1 MKKIAMIKTIFAAC
15 LISLASCSDFLDIS
29 PQDQMTGSSLSEDNI
44 LSLTA
49 PLYNRVWYGFNENFY
64 FGLGDGMAFNLVG
77 QYSPYI
83 YPYSDLSYTGLTGSL
98 KDAWSSLYVII
109 QQSNKVIKSISESTA
124 NDETKSQ
131 FIAEARFIRGTAYWY
146 LATVWG
152 NAIISDDPG
161 PLVQNPVVNANPQ
174 KDVYEFAI
182 RDMEFAA
189 KYLPATTSRA
199 GRVNRYS
206 AFGMLSRFYLDY
218 SGLIASNYGENPN
231 VGTRDRSYLDLAK
244 KAAEKVIAESSFKLM
259 DNYSDLFTIENNNNS
274 ESMFSLQWVPGLSYQ
289 NADGCNNMHQAYFA
303 FGSIVTGDASAW
315 GGGGTGCPYDMIAEY
330 ELNDT
335 IRRKATWMGNGDHYS
350 EINKANGGLTYD
362 EATFSAAPRWISVK
376 KGITGSTKDNA
387 AIAER
392 NSALNTIMLRL
403 AEVYLNY
410 AEAILGN
417 NANTSDATAL
427 EYFNKVRTRVGMS
440 AKENITWQDLRHERR
455 IEFCMEGR
463 TWYDLVSRAYYKQ
476 QEVINY
482 LNAQNRGNRPSYLF
496 TAPNDLKIDPDRD
509 PTELA
514 VGTAGVNSFR
524 LPFPESELVQ
534 NPKLSETPVPYTF
547 TEDRIT
553 DLFE

>member
-1 MKKIAMIKTIFAAC
+1 MKKIIVKTIFIAYMV
-15 LISLASCSDFLDIS
+15 SMASCSDFLDIS
-29 PQDQMTGSSLSEDNI
+29 PQDQMSGSSLSEDNL

-98 KDAWSSLYVII
+98 KDAWASLYVII
-109 QQSNKVIKSISESTA
+109 QQSNKVIKSIRESAASE
-124 NDETKSQ
+124 ETKKQ
-131 FIAEARFIRGTAYWY
+131 FVAEARFIRGTAYWY

-152 NAIISDDPG
+152 SAIISDDPAS
-161 PLVQNPVVNANPQ
+161 LVQNPIVNTNPQ

-182 RDMEFAA
+182 RDMEYAA
-189 KYLPATTSRA
+189 KYLPATTSPA
-199 GRVNRYS
+199 GRVNCYS

-218 SGLIASNYGENPN
+218 SGLVASNYGEDPN
-231 VGTRDRSYLDLAK
+231 VGTRDQSYLDLAK
-244 KAAEKVIAESSFKLM
+244 RAAEKVIAESSFKLM
-259 DNYSDLFTIENNNNS
+259 DNYSDLFMIENNNNP

-289 NADGCNNMHQAYFA
+289 NANGCNNMHQAYFA
-303 FGSIVTGDASAW
+303 FGSIVTGGDAW
-315 GGGGTGCPYDMIAEY
+315 GGGGTGCPYNMIAEY
-330 ELNDT
+330 EENDT
-335 IRRKATWMGNGDHYS
+335 VRRKATWMGNGDHYP

-362 EATFSAAPRWISVK
+362 EQTFSSAPQWISVK
-376 KGITGSTKDNA
+376 KGITGSSKDNPD
-387 AIAER
+387 IAER

-417 NANTSDATAL
+417 NASTDDPIAL
-427 EYFNKVRTRVGMS
+427 EYFNKVRTRTGMS
-440 AKENITWQDLRHERR
+440 AKNSIAWEDLRHERR

-463 TWYDLVSRAYYKQ
+463 TWYDLVSRSYYKQ

-482 LNAQNRGNRPSYLF
+482 INAQDRGNRPSYLF
-496 TAPNDLKIDPDRD
+496 TAPYDLKIDPDRD

-514 VGTAGVNSFR
+514 VGTANTNSFR
-524 LPFPESELVQ
+524 LPFPESESVQ
-534 NPKLSETPVPYTF
+534 NPKLSEPPVSYTF
-547 TEDRIT
+547 TEDKII

>member
-1 MKKIAMIKTIFAAC
+1 MKKIVMIKSIFAAC
-15 LISLASCSDFLDIS
+15 LISLAACSDFLDIA
-29 PQDQMTGSSLSEDNI
+29 PKDQMTGSSLSEDNI

-83 YPYSDLSYTGLTGSL
+83 YPYSDLSYTGTTGSL
-98 KDAWSSLYVII
+98 QDAWTSLYVII
-109 QQSNKVIKSISESTA
+109 QQSNKVIKSINESSA
-124 NDETKSQ
+124 SDETKNQ
-131 FIAEARFIRGTAYWY
+131 YIAEVRFIRGAAYWY

-152 NAIISDDPG
+152 NAIISEDPA
-161 PLVQNPVVNANPQ
+161 PLVKNPVVNANPQ

-182 RDMEFAA
+182 RDMEYAA
-189 KYLPATTSRA
+189 KYLPVTVSPA

-218 SGLIASNYGENPN
+218 SGLVASNYGANPN
-231 VGTRDRSYLDLAK
+231 VATRDQAYLDLAK
-244 KAAEKVIAESSFKLM
+244 RAAEKVIVESSFKLM
-259 DNYSDLFTIENNNNS
+259 DNYPDLFTIENNNNS

-289 NADGCNNMHQAYFA
+289 NAQGCNNMHQAYFA
-303 FGSIVTGDASAW
+303 FGSIVTGGDAW
-315 GGGGTGCPYDMIAEY
+315 GGGGTGCPYNMINEY
-330 ELNDT
+330 EENDI
-335 IRRKATWMGNGDHYS
+335 IRRKATWMGDGDHYP

-362 EATFSAAPRWISVK
+362 ESTFSAAPRWISVK
-376 KGITGSTKDNA
+376 KGITGSSKDNSN
-387 AIAER
+387 IAER

-410 AEAILGN
+410 AEAILSSDSN
-417 NANTSDATAL
+417 PSDATAL
-427 EYFNKVRTRVGMS
+427 EYFNKVRTRAGMP
-440 AKENITWQDLRHERR
+440 AKTSLTWEDIRHERR

-482 LNAQNRGNRPSYLF
+482 INLQDRGNRPAYLF
-496 TAPNDLKIDPDRD
+496 TAPYDLRIDTERD
-509 PTELA
+509 PTSLA
-514 VGTAGVNSFR
+514 VGTATANSFH
-524 LPFPESELVQ
+524 LPFPESETIK
-534 NPKLSETPVPYTF
+534 NPKLSEPPVPYTF
-547 TEDRIT
+547 TEERIT